1 MITLKSTTSDGSA
14 FQVYDNDR
22 LIGQI
27 IKTRGPSG
35 DRYLASI
42 NININ
47 MDVLEKSS
55 NKEFDASHQA
65 LQWIERNEC
74 P

>member
-1 MITLKSTTSDGSA
+1 MITLKSSTSDGSA

-22 LIGQI
+22 LIGHI

-42 NININ
+42 DI
-47 MDVLEKSS
+47 DELEKAS

-65 LQWIERNEC
+65 LQWIEKCRNEC

>member
-1 MITLKSTTSDGSA
+1 MITLKSSTSDGSA

-42 NININ
+42 D
-47 MDVLEKSS
+47 MDGSEKSS
-55 NKEFDASHQA
+55 DKEFDASHQA
-65 LQWIERNEC
+65 LQWIEKCRNEC

>member
-1 MITLKSTTSDGSA
+1 LRSSTSDGSA

-22 LIGQI
+22 RIGQI

-42 NININ
+42 
-47 MDVLEKSS
+47 EKNGKEEFSD
-55 NKEFDASHQA
+55 KEFDASHQA
-65 LQWIERNEC
+65 LQWIEKALVL
-74 P
+74 